1 MWGPL
6 ARALSRQLPDQ
17 RNEFELS
24 FSLGDARRLRQMFVA
39 AGFRDVR
46 VERETRDGIIGS
58 FDEYWAAIE
67 AGTGQ
72 MPLAYVTLSQARRRA
87 VREEVTAALLPFV
100 SNGRLE
106 MSVEMLIGVGRA

>member
-6 ARALSRQLPDQ
+6 ADALSRQLPEQ
-17 RNEFELS
+17 RDAFQLS
-24 FSLGDARRLRQMFVA
+24 FSLGDAGRLEQMFIA

-46 VERETRDGIIGS
+46 VERETRAGIIGS

-72 MPLAYVTLSQARRRA
+72 MPLAYVTLSEAQRRA
-87 VREEVTAALLPFV
+87 VHEEVTSALLPFV

-106 MSVEMLIGVGRA
+106 MSVETLIGVGRA

>member
-1 MWGPL
+1 
-6 ARALSRQLPDQ
+6 
-17 RNEFELS
+17 
-24 FSLGDARRLRQMFVA
+24 MFIA

-58 FDEYWAAIE
+58 FDEYWDAIQ

-72 MPLAYVTLSQARRRA
+72 MPLAYLTLSEAQRRA
-87 VREEVTAALLPFV
+87 VREVGRVALLPFV
-100 SNGRLE
+100 SNGQLE

>member
-1 MWGPL
+1 
-6 ARALSRQLPDQ
+6 
-17 RNEFELS
+17 
-24 FSLGDARRLRQMFVA
+24 MFVA

-46 VERETRDGIIGS
+46 VERETRGGIIGS

-72 MPLAYVTLSQARRRA
+72 MPLAYVTLSEAGRQA

-100 SNGRLE
+100 SGGRLE